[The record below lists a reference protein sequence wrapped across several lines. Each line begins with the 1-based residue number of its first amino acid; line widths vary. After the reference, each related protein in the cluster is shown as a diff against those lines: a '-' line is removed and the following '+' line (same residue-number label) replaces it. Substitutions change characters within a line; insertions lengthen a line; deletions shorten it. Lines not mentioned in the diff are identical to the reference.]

1 MVVDIGEVKRH
12 IKPKAD
18 STLRNM
24 RKDDLIKCIRCL
36 EHNYDAAVSFNEN
49 QARYVESLGVLL
61 GWIPVSERL
70 PEEHDSMFAKWYGT
84 PLWQPG
90 MFRTTSGDVLV
101 CVEFGEGS
109 RVVST
114 ARTNAGEW
122 NISSIFSGK
131 VTHWMPLPE
140 PPKEVRD
147 GKT

>member
-1 MVVDIGEVKRH
+1 MTIREKLVQILKVPIYPHLDADPAEVV
-12 IKPKAD
+12 AD
-18 STLRNM
+18 YLLDN
-24 RKDDLIKCIRCL
+24 
-36 EHNYDAAVSFNEN
+36 
-49 QARYVESLGVLL
+49 GVTVQK
-61 GWIPVSERL
+61 WIPVSERL
-70 PEEHDSMFAKWYGT
+70 PEEHDSMFAKWYDT
-84 PLWQPG
+84 PLWKPG

-140 PPKEVRD
+140 PAKEVVNHAAD
-147 GKT
+147 

>member
-1 MVVDIGEVKRH
+1 MSGARETLIELLDDIQQNGTAFYDIEIHGVRIPDTVGH
-12 IKPKAD
+12 EEIAD
-18 STLRNM
+18 H
-24 RKDDLIKCIRCL
+24 LISNGVTVQQWI
-36 EHNYDAAVSFNEN
+36 S
-49 QARYVESLGVLL
+49 VE
-61 GWIPVSERL
+61 ERL
-70 PEEHDSMFAKWYGT
+70 PEEHDSMFAKWYDT
-84 PLWQPG
+84 PMWKPG

-140 PPKEVRD
+140 PPKEVR
-147 GKT
+147 